1 MRTHDTKAIVAL
13 TVAGALAVGAC
24 DFNITNPNSPPPCGS
39 NATADQIKACAV
51 GVLVALRVDVP
62 RIVLN
67 GAILGR
73 EGYRLDTADPRFTS
87 ELLEGP
93 LDPSNDAFGGGQW
106 ATEFRTIQSGY
117 TILNVIGSAGITSGE
132 KDAVRGFVHTIQ
144 ALAFLMILNSH
155 VEDSIPIDVN
165 RSASQ
170 GLAPFV
176 SNDSA
181 YKHVLS
187 LLDSARTELVAA
199 TDLPFDPGPG
209 FTGFNTPTTFLLF
222 NRALAARVHA
232 YRASLGAL
240 TAGVYGN
247 AGWSSC
253 PACWDSVLVDLSQ
266 SFVNQGA
273 SLDLGVYHVFSTGNQ
288 DTPNPLAQDP
298 ASAINL
304 VHPFIKDSADTQSVA
319 GAVPDKRFLAKVTPR
334 GSSFSLNCLSSDQ
347 SWIRYPSPNS
357 AIPIIRNEELIL
369 LRAEANWFAA
379 TGSKAQAI
387 ADLTFI
393 RQTSG
398 GLAAT
403 PVTLVSTD
411 SVFEN
416 DLLKQRLYSLLYEGA
431 HRWIDMRRY
440 GRLNQVIID
449 RPTGCA
455 ANKITKPDRVFSTL
469 PINSF
474 ELPGRP

>member
-209 FTGFNTPTTFLLF
+209 FTLE
-222 NRALAARVHA
+222 
-232 YRASLGAL
+232 
-240 TAGVYGN
+240 
-247 AGWSSC
+247 
-253 PACWDSVLVDLSQ
+253 
-266 SFVNQGA
+266 
-273 SLDLGVYHVFSTGNQ
+273 SLDHAAVSYPAEKPYEHVRVRQEKGLRPGGFGLLMVQQMVDELLYNE
-288 DTPNPLAQDP
+288 A
-298 ASAINL
+298 
-304 VHPFIKDSADTQSVA
+304 
-319 GAVPDKRFLAKVTPR
+319 
-334 GSSFSLNCLSSDQ
+334 
-347 SWIRYPSPNS
+347 
-357 AIPIIRNEELIL
+357 RNEVLFVKYVE
-369 LRAEANWFAA
+369 
-379 TGSKAQAI
+379 
-387 ADLTFI
+387 
-393 RQTSG
+393 
-398 GLAAT
+398 
-403 PVTLVSTD
+403 
-411 SVFEN
+411 
-416 DLLKQRLYSLLYEGA
+416 
-431 HRWIDMRRY
+431 
-440 GRLNQVIID
+440 
-449 RPTGCA
+449 
-455 ANKITKPDRVFSTL
+455 
-469 PINSF
+469 
-474 ELPGRP
+474 